1 MAGDID
7 RILFTLH
14 SGIDWN
20 VPGIDCNLVGLAVR
34 VNVGVTTVCRGV
46 DAKLGDEAGASCRAA
61 SASRAAKGP
70 CFAEGRAAEPPK
82 TFRAIGEA
90 GRVKGK
96 DTEPK

>member
-1 MAGDID
+1 MVGDID

-46 DAKLGDEAGASCRAA
+46 DAKLGDG
-61 SASRAAKGP
+61 AAKGP
-70 CFAEGRAAEPPK
+70 CFAEGRAVEPPK